1 MTLEN
6 NYKLT
11 SQEVYR
17 RFISSLPSEVTK
29 EYYHRWLHYFMDWLQ
44 IDREEYDR
52 LLDYDP
58 RMLQSKIIDYVIWM
72 KDEKKLSS
80 SSIKIR
86 IAALHHFYD
95 MAEYEGLK
103 WKIIEKFKPEG
114 VIVAEDRPYTK
125 EEIAKMLDNTLIS
138 KRDRGIILLFAS
150 SGIRE
155 GALTRLTIKDLTSI
169 EKYNIYML
177 TVYRKS
183 KRDKYITFCTS
194 EARRAIDDYLQWRR
208 KLGEMLTADS
218 PVFRRSF
225 NKKDVLQIRNMIKPL
240 SRHGV
245 AYIIR
250 SIAISAGIIQK
261 KPQTE
266 TNANGRCRGEIM
278 AVHGLRKY
286 FDTACEMAGVD
297 TLFVEMLMGH
307 KIGLK
312 KSYFKPTETEILEGN
327 NKKKGYMEAI
337 PALTIQITREE
348 NEKLRGELELLN
360 KRDNELN
367 TMKEQVVSIQSQMQ
381 TVLSILSSINIQEG
395 KQEIAKQL
403 ILKGIYKNMNTDAE

>member
-1 MTLEN
+1 
-6 NYKLT
+6 
-11 SQEVYR
+11 
-17 RFISSLPSEVTK
+17 
-29 EYYHRWLHYFMDWLQ
+29 
-44 IDREEYDR
+44 
-52 LLDYDP
+52 
-58 RMLQSKIIDYVIWM
+58 
-72 KDEKKLSS
+72 
-80 SSIKIR
+80 
-86 IAALHHFYD
+86 

-337 PALTIQITREE
+337 PALTIQTTREE